1 MRIKNLILLN
11 YKTKLIYFN
20 NINLL
25 KYLFFIY
32 LLNIKQFITDLLFKF
47 F

>member
-25 KYLFFIY
+25 KYLFIIY